1 MNSCEGIVGN
11 LADWC
16 AWLACDGWGH
26 ILSYCILLLCQEYT
40 HTHREEVGQNWEST
54 VVSGRLSWYPGAAGI
69 PPGGEVGRGSQEQ
82 LLSTLSLRVS
92 MLQAGKG
99 KAEPRINR
107 IQPG

>member
-1 MNSCEGIVGN
+1 MGGVTFCRTAFCFSAKG
-11 LADWC
+11 A
-16 AWLACDGWGH
+16 
-26 ILSYCILLLCQEYT
+26 
-40 HTHREEVGQNWEST
+40 HTPGQSPGRTKRQDKVQNREST
-54 VVSGRLSWYPGAAGI
+54 AVSGLLSWYPGAAGI